1 MINSRRMPR
10 EATTQPAVEYDPARR
25 ERIHELVERI
35 RAAEDPA
42 EVPRLEEELAEFI
55 FGPAEA

>member
-1 MINSRRMPR
+1 MPR